1 MLQVRIQDLVSE
13 LGAKEDELH
22 RLRLERDDLRRVV
35 ASLDAE
41 RDRVQVGEVQ
51 AMDRVQ
57 VAAGNGLPQMEEIWQ
72 MLSPSCLQYSGL
84 DRLAAVCPA
93 PETEQGQRL

>member
-1 MLQVRIQDLVSE
+1 MCRAWSAVLQVRIQDLVSE

-57 VAAGNGLPQMEEIWQ
+57 VV
-72 MLSPSCLQYSGL
+72 SCREWPIADGGDMADVVS
-84 DRLAAVCPA
+84 
-93 PETEQGQRL
+93 